1 MTSQQPPG
9 DGAASQLIA
18 QVKIELRLSRTLL
31 MAAGMAFFCILASSP
46 ALLAQEPASDAPTP
60 PQVTLPTEEE
70 AQKAPHANCVEP
82 APMLRWQDYQGP
94 FSKSVGFFASRLE
107 RKSVG
112 TPQFK
117 PGELL
122 CSFTPKQKFL
132 LFVRDMRDPVTFVGA
147 AFNAGLDQAQDT
159 DPTFGHDFAGYSKRF
174 AAEYINDAD
183 SEFFKYFA
191 YPSIFSEDPRYYRLG
206 HGGTGRRLAHAM
218 EHVVVAHQ
226 ENGSHMFNFSE
237 WLGTTSAVALGN
249 FYHPGN
255 KPGVGPAASRIGF
268 AIGQDMGYDVL
279 REFWPEIAHKF
290 KLPFRGEGQPQN

>member
-1 MTSQQPPG
+1 M
-9 DGAASQLIA
+9 
-18 QVKIELRLSRTLL
+18 RLGRAFLTPLS
-31 MAAGMAFFCILASSP
+31 MAFFCVLASGP
-46 ALLAQEPASDAPTP
+46 ALRAQDPAADTLPL
-60 PQVTLPTEEE
+60 PQVSLPTDEE
-70 AQKAPHANCVEP
+70 AQKAAHANCVEP

-94 FSKSVGFFASRLE
+94 FSKTVGFFASRLE
-107 RKSVG
+107 RKSVY

-132 LFVRDMRDPVTFVGA
+132 LFVQDMKDPVTFVA
-147 AFNAGLDQAQDT
+147 AGFNAGLDQAEDT
-159 DPTFGHDFAGYSKRF
+159 DPTFGHDAAGYSKRF
-174 AAEYINDAD
+174 AAEYTNNAI
-183 SEFFKYFA
+183 SEFFKDFA

-206 HGGTGRRLAHAM
+206 RGDTGHRLAHAL

-226 ENGSHMFNFSE
+226 EDGSHMFNFSE
-237 WLGTTSAVALGN
+237 WLGTTSAVALGDL
-249 FYHPGN
+249 YHPGN

-290 KLPFRGEGQPQN
+290 KLPFRGEGQPH